1 LKLIYDIDKF
11 EIDKPVVL
19 TQGTFDG
26 VHFGHK
32 KILKSIASQARE
44 IGGVSVLLT
53 FYPHPRLVLYPD
65 DNDLKMLSTI
75 EEKVQKVDALGI
87 NYMVIL
93 PFTKELSR
101 LRADEFVRDILVEKL
116 KVSKLVIGY
125 DHRFGRN
132 REGGIKEMRHYSTVF
147 NFEIE
152 EIPAQDIEEST
163 VSSTKIRKALLNGEV
178 DLAATYL
185 GSGYQLGG
193 LVEAGVQRGTTI
205 GYPTANVR
213 VSSSY
218 KLIPKNGVYAV
229 WVFVDEN
236 KYAGMLNIGYNPTF
250 DDKNWSIEVHIFD
263 FNQNIYHKKIN
274 IQFVLRTR
282 DEKTFD
288 DLNAL
293 INQLKE
299 DEKKIRKILEV
310 E

>member
-1 LKLIYDIDKF
+1 MKLIYDIDKF

-87 NYMVIL
+87 DYMVIL

-293 INQLKE
+293 VNQLKE
-299 DEKKIRKILEV
+299 DEKKIREILEV